1 MAKKANKIKAHSALL
16 VEKVWLIIYQTPT
29 MPEGKINSF
38 LSLSTTLKK
47 RTILIFNNLNKKKY
61 LFKFFLIA
69 IFFVIYAL
77 IVNQIKFHTKLKEN
91 NFDSFLE
98 SNELDSIKSYIFEN
112 LNSPY
117 KEYSYTV
124 ENNDTLEKVL
134 KKYNIDSNEI
144 NSIASEIVKKK
155 LSNIYAG
162 TKIQI
167 VTKKE
172 NNTDKIISLFYP
184 IDAITTVEIKRNE
197 GKFDITKVELKLK
210 KKEVVLSNTI
220 KNNLY
225 SSAVA
230 AGIEPN
236 IIVEF
241 ANIFGFEV
249 DFQRDIR
256 TGDTFEVYYEQYVDD
271 DNVVR
276 NTGKIIYA
284 SMFVNNKE
292 LSLYNF
298 KYDNKE
304 GYYDVDGKSV
314 IKTLMKTP
322 INGARLSSSFGI
334 RKHPILGY
342 NKLHQGTDFAAP
354 TGTPIMA
361 SGSGIILRAQK
372 YKGYGNYVSIKHNST
387 YVTAYGHMSKFGR
400 GIRKGVKVSQ
410 GRIIG
415 YVGSTGMSTG
425 PHLHY
430 EVLKNNRRV
439 NSQRLKLPSGKILS
453 NEARNKFEVDRI
465 KIDVKLAELR

>member
-1 MAKKANKIKAHSALL
+1 MYRAKLRRFLNSFSGIGKKIK
-16 VEKVWLIIYQTPT
+16 Y
-29 MPEGKINSF
+29 
-38 LSLSTTLKK
+38 
-47 RTILIFNNLNKKKY
+47 IFIVLNKKRY
-61 LFKFFLIA
+61 LLNFFLLSV
-69 IFFVIYAL
+69 FFVIYSL
-77 IVNQIKFHTKLKEN
+77 IINQITFYTKLKEN
-91 NFDSFLE
+91 NFNSFLK
-98 SNELDSIKSYIFEN
+98 SNEFNNIKKIVLEN
-112 LNSPY
+112 LKSPY

-134 KKYNIDSNEI
+134 KKYNIDKTEI
-144 NSIASEIVKKK
+144 NNIASEIVKKK

-167 VTKKE
+167 VTKEGKD
-172 NNTDKIISLFYP
+172 TDKVVSLFYP
-184 IDAITTVEIKRNE
+184 IDAITTVEVKRNKDE
-197 GKFDITKVELKLK
+197 FNITKNILKLK
-210 KKEVVLSNTI
+210 KKEIVLSNTI

-271 DNVVR
+271 NNVVR

-284 SMFVNNKE
+284 SMFVNNRE

-298 KYDNKE
+298 KYGNKE

-322 INGARLSSSFGI
+322 INGARLSSSFGM

-361 SGSGIILRAQK
+361 SGSGIIIRAQK

-387 YVTAYGHMSKFGR
+387 YLTAYGHMSKFGR
-400 GIRKGVKVSQ
+400 GIRKGVRVNQ

-430 EVLKNNRRV
+430 EVLKNGKRI
-439 NSQRLKLPSGKILS
+439 NSQKLKLPSGKILN
-453 NEARNKFEVDRI
+453 NEARNQFEVDRI

>member
-1 MAKKANKIKAHSALL
+1 M
-16 VEKVWLIIYQTPT
+16 Q
-29 MPEGKINSF
+29 
-38 LSLSTTLKK
+38 
-47 RTILIFNNLNKKKY
+47 LIFNTLNKKKY
-61 LFKFFLIA
+61 LFYFFLLA
-69 IFFVIYAL
+69 IFFAFYAL
-77 IVNQIKFHTKLKEN
+77 IVSQIKYRTDLKEN
-91 NFDSFLE
+91 NFNSFLE
-98 SNELDSIKSYIFEN
+98 SNEFNNIKEHVLKN

-124 ENNDTLEKVL
+124 ENNDTIEKVL
-134 KKYNIDSNEI
+134 KKYEI
-144 NSIASEIVKKK
+144 ENSDINKIASEIVKKK

-162 TKIQI
+162 AKIKI
-167 VTKKE
+167 VTKQEK
-172 NNTDKIISLFYP
+172 NNNKIISLFYP
-184 IDAITTVEIKRNE
+184 IDAITSVKIKRVQDE
-197 GKFDITKVELKLK
+197 FSIVKTVLKLK

-225 SSAVA
+225 SSAID

-298 KYDNKE
+298 KYDKKE

-322 INGARLSSSFGI
+322 INGARLSSSFGM

-354 TGTPIMA
+354 KGTPIMA
-361 SGSGIILRAQK
+361 SGSGVILRAQK

-387 YVTAYGHMSKFGR
+387 YVTAYGHMSKYGR
-400 GIRKGVKVSQ
+400 GIKKGVRVNQ
-410 GRIIG
+410 GRIVG

-430 EVLKNNRRV
+430 EVLKNGKRI
-439 NSQRLKLPSGKILS
+439 NSQRMKLPSGKILS
-453 NEARNKFEVDRI
+453 NKARNKFEVDRI
-465 KIDVKLAELR
+465 KIDVKLAELRRN

>member
-1 MAKKANKIKAHSALL
+1 MPRVKTSNFENLHVILKAKIKSI
-16 VEKVWLIIYQTPT
+16 LIILNQNKYP
-29 MPEGKINSF
+29 F
-38 LSLSTTLKK
+38 YFF
-47 RTILIFNNLNKKKY
+47 IL
-61 LFKFFLIA
+61 A
-69 IFFVIYAL
+69 IFFVIYVL
-77 IVNQIKFHTKLKEN
+77 IVNQIKSYTKLKEN
-91 NFDSFLE
+91 NFNSFLE
-98 SNELDSIKSYIFEN
+98 TNEFNNIKKYFLEN

-117 KEYSYTV
+117 REYSYIV
-124 ENNDTLEKVL
+124 ENNDTIEKVL
-134 KKYNIDSNEI
+134 KKYNIENSEI
-144 NSIASEIVKKK
+144 NKIASQIVKKK

-162 TKIQI
+162 TEIKI
-167 VTKKE
+167 VTKQEKDT
-172 NNTDKIISLFYP
+172 NKIISLFYP
-184 IDAITTVEIKRNE
+184 IDAITSVEIKRNQE
-197 GKFDITKVELKLK
+197 EFNIAKTVLKLQ
-210 KKEVVLSNTI
+210 KKEVILSNTI

-225 SSAVA
+225 SSAVE

-256 TGDTFEVYYEQYVDD
+256 AGDKFEVYYEQYVDD

-276 NTGKIIYA
+276 NTGRIIYA

-298 KYDNKE
+298 KYDSKE

-322 INGARLSSSFGI
+322 INGARLSSSFGM

-342 NKLHQGTDFAAP
+342 NKLHQGTDFAAA

-361 SGSGIILRAQK
+361 SGSGIIVRAQK
-372 YKGYGNYVSIKHNST
+372 YKGYGNYVSIRHNST
-387 YVTAYGHMSKFGR
+387 YLTAYGHMSKFGR
-400 GIRKGVKVSQ
+400 GIKSGVRINQ
-410 GRIIG
+410 GQIIG

-430 EVLKNNRRV
+430 EVIKNGKRI
-439 NSQRLKLPSGKILS
+439 NSQRLKLPTGKILT
-453 NEARNKFEVDRI
+453 NEARNRFEVERI
-465 KIDVKLAELR
+465 KIDVRLAALR

>member
-1 MAKKANKIKAHSALL
+1 MI
-16 VEKVWLIIYQTPT
+16 
-29 MPEGKINSF
+29 KIN
-38 LSLSTTLKK
+38 
-47 RTILIFNNLNKKKY
+47 NLFKSKKY
-61 LFKFFLIA
+61 FSYFLALTVFFS
-69 IFFVIYAL
+69 IYAL
-77 IVNQIKFHTKLKEN
+77 ALNQIKSYSNSKKN
-91 NFDSFLE
+91 NFSSFLGSSEFNNIKDYIYE
-98 SNELDSIKSYIFEN
+98 S

-117 KEYSYTV
+117 KEYDYTV
-124 ENNDTLEKVL
+124 ENNDTIEKIL
-134 KKYNIDSNEI
+134 KKYDIIVDDINNIAAAVVE
-144 NSIASEIVKKK
+144 KK
-155 LSNIYAG
+155 LSNIFSK
-162 TKIQI
+162 TKVKI
-167 VTKKE
+167 VIKE
-172 NNTDKIISLFYP
+172 DPTGNKIVNLSYP
-184 IDAITTVEIKRNE
+184 INEITTVEIKKNSDGFFVNE
-197 GKFDITKVELKLK
+197 IILKLE

-220 KNNLY
+220 QNNLY
-225 SSAVA
+225 SSAVE

-256 TGDTFEVYYEQYVDD
+256 SGDKFEVYYERYIDE

-292 LSLYNF
+292 LALYNF

-304 GYYDVDGKSV
+304 EYYDVDGKSV

-322 INGARLSSSFGI
+322 INGARLSSSFGM

-354 TGTPIMA
+354 RGTPIMA
-361 SGSGIILRAQK
+361 SGSGIIMRAQK

-387 YVTAYGHMSKFGR
+387 YLTAYGHMSKFGR
-400 GIRKGVKVSQ
+400 GIRKGIRVNQ

-430 EVLKNNRRV
+430 EVIKNGKRI
-439 NSQRLKLPSGKILS
+439 NSQRLKLPSGKVL
-453 NEARNKFEVDRI
+453 NNKARNKFEVERI
-465 KIDVKLAELR
+465 KIDVRLAALRKNK

>member
-1 MAKKANKIKAHSALL
+1 
-16 VEKVWLIIYQTPT
+16 
-29 MPEGKINSF
+29 MPKMPGAKINNF
-38 LSLSTTLKK
+38 INLSVVLKK
-47 RTILIFNNLNKKKY
+47 KILLIFNILNQKKY
-61 LFKFFLIA
+61 LFYFILLAFF
-69 IFFVIYAL
+69 FTVYAL
-77 IVNQIKFHTKLKEN
+77 VLGQIKHHTKLKEN
-91 NFDSFLE
+91 NFNSFLE
-98 SNELDSIKSYIFEN
+98 SNEFNNIKEYFFEN

-117 KEYSYTV
+117 KEHNYTV
-124 ENNDTLEKVL
+124 VNNDTLEKIL
-134 KKYNIDSNEI
+134 KKYNIKNSEI
-144 NSIASEIVKKK
+144 NKIAVEVKKK
-155 LSNIYAG
+155 KLFNIYAG
-162 TKIQI
+162 TEIKV

-172 NNTDKIISLFYP
+172 KESNRIISIFYP
-184 IDAITTVEIKRNE
+184 IDGITTVEIKKNKDEFRV
-197 GKFDITKVELKLK
+197 TKNVLKLNR
-210 KKEVVLSNTI
+210 KEVVLSNTI

-225 SSAVA
+225 TAA
-230 AGIEPN
+230 IQAGIEPN

-256 TGDTFEVYYEQYVDD
+256 TGDAFEVYYEQFVDD
-271 DNVVR
+271 DNIVR
-276 NTGKIIYA
+276 STGKIIYA
-284 SMFVNNKE
+284 SMLVNNKE

-298 KYDNKE
+298 ENDSRK

-354 TGTPIMA
+354 RGTPIMA
-361 SGSGIILRAQK
+361 SGSGVVLRSQK
-372 YKGYGNYVSIKHNST
+372 YKGYGNYVSIRHNST

-400 GIRKGVKVSQ
+400 GIKKGVRVNQ

-430 EVLKNNRRV
+430 EVIKNGKRI

-453 NEARNKFEVDRI
+453 NEARNKFEVERI
-465 KIDVKLAELR
+465 KIDVRLAELRNNS